1 MTVRDSEQVVV
12 VSGCKSDMS
21 RSSLVSETI
30 SSEPDRMAAQVP
42 GDPPHQF
49 VNGSAAVIAGD
60 VGVHFAP
67 EPLDVVVLR
76 AIGRQEVQ
84 PEPEAM
90 VRQIRPDPV
99 AGVDAVV
106 VEHQVD
112 AARPRMVPADVLK
125 QRQEQVAASVF
136 G

>member
-1 MTVRDSEQVVV
+1 MTVRDSAQVVV
-12 VSGCKSDMS
+12 ESGCESDMT

-30 SSEPDRMAAQVP
+30 SSEPGRMAAQVP

-49 VNGSAAVIAGD
+49 VDGSATVIAGD

-67 EPLDVVVLR
+67 EPLDAVVLR

-84 PEPEAM
+84 PELDAIF
-90 VRQIRPDPV
+90 RQVSPHPV

-106 VEHQVD
+106 VED
-112 AARPRMVPADVLK
+112 
-125 QRQEQVAASVF
+125 
-136 G
+136 